1 MPFHALNQRL
11 WLLELGTQST
21 QLSKVGTVYIS
32 WPQHVAK
39 KKKQQQKKQ
48 SYKLQHPAP
57 TLNPYCD

>member
-11 WLLELGTQST
+11 WLLELCTQSM

-48 SYKLQHPAP
+48 LQITAP
-57 TLNPYCD
+57 SPYPEPLL